1 MEEEIQTQEDPSYGI
16 GDYMPS
22 AAIVGI
28 IFSLV
33 TFAVGLFFGY
43 QQINAEPTGSFFSP
57 FMISSGVICLISAL
71 AGLLAVWHFSKE
83 FSPKIKLGQGAVL
96 GFLTGAIIAILSVA
110 FSELWVLLFDPEYTD
125 KIMSSL
131 IANIEEMELPS
142 AQKNEMIDAMAESVS
157 SEQSVFRQLF
167 MGIPIT
173 GLINLITALIGVKI
187 FAEKPEEK
195 F

>member
-1 MEEEIQTQEDPSYGI
+1 MEEEIQTQEDPKYGI

-22 AAIVGI
+22 AAIVGV
-28 IFSLV
+28 IFSLIS
-33 TFAVGLFFGY
+33 FATGLFFGY
-43 QQINAEPTGSFFSP
+43 QQINSEPTGSFFSP
-57 FMISSGVICLISAL
+57 FMISSGVICLVSAL
-71 AGLLAVWHFSKE
+71 AGLLAVWHFTKE
-83 FSPKIKLGQGAVL
+83 VSPKLNLGQGAVL

-110 FSELWVLLFDPEYTD
+110 FSELWILLFDPEYTE
-125 KIMSSL
+125 KILSSL

-142 AQKNEMIDAMAESVS
+142 AQKDDMIDAYAEGFQQS
-157 SEQSVFRQLF
+157 SLRQLF

>member
-1 MEEEIQTQEDPSYGI
+1 MEEEIQAQNEPAYGF
-16 GDYMPS
+16 GDYLPS
-22 AAIVGI
+22 AGIVGI
-28 IFSLV
+28 IFSLI
-33 TFAVGLFFGY
+33 TFAAGLFFGY
-43 QQINAEPTGSFFSP
+43 QQINSEPTGTFFSP

-71 AGLLAVWHFSKE
+71 AGLLAVWHFTRE
-83 FSPKIKLGQGAVL
+83 VSPELKLGQGAVL
-96 GFLTGAIIAILSVA
+96 GFLTGAVIAILGVV
-110 FSELWVLLFDPEYTD
+110 FNELWVMLFDPEYSE
-125 KIMSSL
+125 KILSSL

-142 AQKNEMIDAMAESVS
+142 AQKNEMIDAMAESVVS
-157 SEQSVFRQLF
+157 GQSLLRQLF

>member
-1 MEEEIQTQEDPSYGI
+1 MEEEIQTQEDPKYGI

-22 AAIVGI
+22 AAIVGV
-28 IFSLV
+28 IFSLIS
-33 TFAVGLFFGY
+33 FATGLFFGY
-43 QQINAEPTGSFFSP
+43 QQINSEPTGSFFSP
-57 FMISSGVICLISAL
+57 FMISSGVICLVSAL
-71 AGLLAVWHFSKE
+71 AGLLAVWHFTKE
-83 FSPKIKLGQGAVL
+83 VSPKLKLGQGAVL

-110 FSELWVLLFDPEYTD
+110 FSELWILLFDPEYTE
-125 KIMSSL
+125 KILSSL

-142 AQKNEMIDAMAESVS
+142 AQKDDMIDAYAEGFQQS
-157 SEQSVFRQLF
+157 SLRQLF